1 MKLLSSSDAQA
12 SAQLMSPQKIIITV
26 ITVIFFSEL
35 FIMGLIYWLG
45 LPPFVT
51 MLVDSATLIIV
62 LTPTIYFLV
71 YKPLKI
77 DAARQQK
84 ARQSIEASY
93 AMLTTVLDSLDVLVY
108 VADLK
113 TSEMLFINKY
123 GLDNFGDGVGQP
135 CGKTLQASQ
144 SDECEFCKKS
154 EIVDSEGQP
163 TGMHEREELNT
174 VDQRWYNIRGRAIQ
188 WVDGRLARLEVATDF
203 TDKKNAETERDRLI
217 AELQTALAQVKVLSG
232 IVPICLYCK
241 EIRDDKGYWSQI
253 EDFIGKHSE
262 AEFSHSICP
271 QCMDKLHPDSEE
283 EEVII

>member
-1 MKLLSSSDAQA
+1 MELPTTSDPQS
-12 SAQLMSPQKIIITV
+12 SAQLKSPLQIIIAICALV
-26 ITVIFFSEL
+26 FFCEF
-35 FIMGLIYWLG
+35 FIMGLVHWLA
-45 LPPFVT
+45 LPPLT
-51 MLVDSATLIIV
+51 AILVDSVTLIIV
-62 LTPTIYFLV
+62 LIPTFYSLV
-71 YKPLKI
+71 YKPLKN
-77 DAARQQK
+77 DAARQQQAK
-84 ARQSIEASY
+84 QSIEASY
-93 AMLTTVLDSLDVLVY
+93 AMLTTVLDSLDVLIY

-135 CGKTLQASQ
+135 CGKTLQSSQ

-154 EIVDSEGQP
+154 KIIDEDGQP

-203 TDKKNAETERDRLI
+203 TDKKNAETERERLI
-217 AELQTALAQVKVLSG
+217 AELEAALAQVKVLSG

-241 EIRDDKGYWSQI
+241 EIRDDKGYWNQI

-271 QCMDKLHPDSEE
+271 QCMDKLHPDSEDE
-283 EEVII
+283 DVIA